1 MRKNSTN
8 GLMTLNFWRMC
19 IANLLLFASAYM
31 LFPVLSFV
39 MPEQVGISLPQTGTI
54 FLAFAAA
61 MFAVG
66 PFHAFLC
73 DEYKRKNVLLYSTLI
88 MLAATAG
95 YVFADSYAKL
105 LLLASVQGACFGLAT
120 TAGITVAIDITA
132 STIIVRFLWLP
143 YGCLSGCCRRG
154 FQHVFSFE
162 GICRFSCAYRYEVVW
177 HGPFPA
183 AACMGSGAE
192 HAADCFCSGGIV
204 ALIVHR
210 RLHCAFSIG
219 DIGMPDNA
227 FHKDV
232 CEAVAPLP
240 KRYGQYDVLFGYGNG
255 TSGWACNRLPVGR
268 CISALSCCRR
278 SYHTRVFFLR
288 TIDLSLL

>member
-1 MRKNSTN
+1 M
-8 GLMTLNFWRMC
+8 
-19 IANLLLFASAYM
+19 AS
-31 LFPVLSFV
+31 VRLS
-39 MPEQVGISLPQTGTI
+39 IWLLPQG
-54 FLAFAAA
+54 L
-61 MFAVG
+61 
-66 PFHAFLC
+66 
-73 DEYKRKNVLLYSTLI
+73 S
-88 MLAATAG
+88 
-95 YVFADSYAKL
+95 
-105 LLLASVQGACFGLAT
+105 AC
-120 TAGITVAIDITA
+120 
-132 STIIVRFLWLP
+132 
-143 YGCLSGCCRRG
+143 
-154 FQHVFSFE
+154 FSFE

-278 SYHTRVFFLR
+278 SYHTRDLFLR